1 MLGEVQYGGRVT
13 DDYDRRLMIVFTH
26 VWFNETLI
34 EPGYKFYAGYP
45 LPPRPTAF
53 VLSIIS

>member
-26 VWFNETLI
+26 VWFNESLV

-45 LPPRPTAF
+45 LPPNTCPPGWGH
-53 VLSIIS
+53 